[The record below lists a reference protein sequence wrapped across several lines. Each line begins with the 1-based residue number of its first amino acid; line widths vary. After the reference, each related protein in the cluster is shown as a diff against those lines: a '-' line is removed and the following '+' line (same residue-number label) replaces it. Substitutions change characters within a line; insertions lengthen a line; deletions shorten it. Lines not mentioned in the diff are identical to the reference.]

1 MVSDR
6 RSWAVPP
13 VAGVIGGVAGVIL
26 APYIVRLL
34 PGEPAWATAAL
45 VAAAVGVC
53 LLIAL
58 IGPSIMRLYRR
69 SGNRHS

>member
-1 MVSDR
+1 M
-6 RSWAVPP
+6 
-13 VAGVIGGVAGVIL
+13 IL

-34 PGEPAWATAAL
+34 PGEPAWAAAAL

-58 IGPSIMRLYRR
+58 IGPLIMRLYRR
-69 SGNRHS
+69 SGNRHL